1 MTPERRI
8 LNKDSLWIMDNV
20 ASVWSL
26 TNLPNSNQ
34 SLLIVLIIHAEKI
47 FIIYI
52 FRLIFLII
60 SAFKRLTVPK
70 LRMLRWLLITF
81 SEKRMHKKIARPPIE
96 QSSSARFAGC
106 SFWLFFSMMFF
117 LAACSS
123 AVLSGC
129 SVWQQFL
136 MVTLQSRAND
146 N

>member
-81 SEKRMHKKIARPPIE
+81 SEKKNA
-96 QSSSARFAGC
+96 
-106 SFWLFFSMMFF
+106 
-117 LAACSS
+117 
-123 AVLSGC
+123 
-129 SVWQQFL
+129 
-136 MVTLQSRAND
+136 
-146 N
+146 